1 MSHGLRLAV
10 LMKLGGSVDL
20 NVLDLAGDTMGDP
33 GRPLLQRPDAPR
45 SGPTWFGSPWS
56 TSTRTRRPHA
66 RDAAPHPT
74 CRR

>member
-1 MSHGLRLAV
+1 MT
-10 LMKLGGSVDL
+10 LGGSVDL

-33 GRPLLQRPDAPR
+33 AGRFYSVQMLPR

-56 TSTRTRRPHA
+56 PGHGRPHA